1 LQFIEPK
8 GTEAVTGHVWKGS
21 WKLCIFNS
29 STYLSTLQA
38 DCHLI
43 DRKTKLC
50 TAEIAVVNVLQ
61 TKCAHLQTTPKLGQL
76 VWLMHRIS
84 HSGGFNG
91 GPAYVLLLELYIEVF
106 NV

>member
-1 LQFIEPK
+1 MHLQFI
-8 GTEAVTGHVWKGS
+8 
-21 WKLCIFNS
+21 N
-29 STYLSTLQA
+29 LSKHEQESLQA

-43 DRKTKLC
+43 DRKSKLC

-61 TKCAHLQTTPKLGQL
+61 TKCAHLHTTLKLGQL
-76 VWLMHRIS
+76 VWLMHRIG

-91 GPAYVLLLELYIEVF
+91 GPAYVFLSELYIEVF